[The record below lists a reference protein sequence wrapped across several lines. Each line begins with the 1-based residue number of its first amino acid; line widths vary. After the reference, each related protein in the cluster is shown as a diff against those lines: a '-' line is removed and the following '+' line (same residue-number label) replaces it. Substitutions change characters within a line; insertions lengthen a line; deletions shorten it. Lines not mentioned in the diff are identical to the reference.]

1 MQSEAVLAG
10 RYRLEERLGRGGMG
24 EVWRAFDPHL
34 EREVAVKLILSGDND
49 GVLIRRFQREARISA
64 NIQHPNI
71 TAVHDFGHHE
81 GQLFLVM
88 ELLRG
93 RDLGAVLADHPQGM
107 PLDLVVSVAVQA
119 ADALRAA
126 YTHRVVH
133 RDLKPG
139 NLFLLDTGHV
149 KVCDFGIAHIAD
161 ATSQLTA
168 VGTALGTPAF
178 MPPEQWKGEEVDSRS
193 DVYALGGVMHTMLTG
208 RIPFTG
214 PLPALLAQHLTQDP
228 PPIREFRPD
237 VPLELADLVA
247 RMMAKDPAARPD
259 SHELG
264 ELIYRA
270 AAPEASGS
278 PAFFSPQIAP
288 QALPTAPPTAAPVP
302 PQPSHAT
309 GYAAPSQWM
318 PAAPQPHPTA
328 HPPAE
333 GDPQTMFTLGLRH
346 REQGDIAGAESWYRK
361 AAEAGHLDSMF
372 NLALLSR
379 ERGNLVEAESWY
391 RRAAEVGDVDA
402 MVNLGDLLKERGE
415 SAEAELWHRRAA
427 EAGHIASMHTLGNL
441 LYSKGDT
448 AEAETWWRRAAEAG
462 NIRAMG
468 VLGNLL
474 EQRGDTFG
482 AEQWYRRA
490 AEAGNL
496 DAMVNLGVLL
506 ENRHDTFGA
515 EQWYR
520 RAADAGDIDA
530 MVNLGNLLHG
540 RGDMGS
546 AQYWWQ
552 RAAQTGNTRALNHL
566 NQMG

>member
-1 MQSEAVLAG
+1 MSSATGRWRESPPTAVKNEEDNGRCPRELRVQSEAVLAG

-119 ADALRAA
+119 AD
-126 YTHRVVH
+126 
-133 RDLKPG
+133 
-139 NLFLLDTGHV
+139 
-149 KVCDFGIAHIAD
+149 
-161 ATSQLTA
+161 
-168 VGTALGTPAF
+168 
-178 MPPEQWKGEEVDSRS
+178 
-193 DVYALGGVMHTMLTG
+193 
-208 RIPFTG
+208 
-214 PLPALLAQHLTQDP
+214 ALLAQHLTQDP

>member
-1 MQSEAVLAG
+1 MSSATGRWRESPPTAVKNEEDNGRCPRELRVQSEAVLAG

-126 YTHRVVH
+126 HTHRVVH

-264 ELIYRA
+264 SSSTGLPHPRRPVPQRSLARRSPRRRSPRHRPRQHLYRRS
-270 AAPEASGS
+270 PLMRPGMPHPASGCLRPRS
-278 PAFFSPQIAP
+278 LIP
-288 QALPTAPPTAAPVP
+288 LPTRPRRATRRRCSLSGCATVNKATSPE
-302 PQPSHAT
+302 PSPGT
-309 GYAAPSQWM
+309 GRPRK
-318 PAAPQPHPTA
+318 P
-328 HPPAE
+328 
-333 GDPQTMFTLGLRH
+333 
-346 REQGDIAGAESWYRK
+346 DISTPRC
-361 AAEAGHLDSMF
+361 

-448 AEAETWWRRAAEAG
+448 AEAETWWSPGRRKPETSAPWECWQSAGAA
-462 NIRAMG
+462 R
-468 VLGNLL
+468 
-474 EQRGDTFG
+474 
-482 AEQWYRRA
+482 
-490 AEAGNL
+490 
-496 DAMVNLGVLL
+496 
-506 ENRHDTFGA
+506 
-515 EQWYR
+515 
-520 RAADAGDIDA
+520 
-530 MVNLGNLLHG
+530 
-540 RGDMGS
+540 
-546 AQYWWQ
+546 
-552 RAAQTGNTRALNHL
+552 
-566 NQMG
+566 